1 MIFVVSESRRYRKIR
16 MEASSNVLRA
26 DMDVVEGLDV
36 DASATRAE
44 ASIQG
49 RMWDAWC
56 LKGFVFARETAN
68 KSARGETSTEYIFA
82 FVVVAIVVFATYLS
96 LLNI

>member
-1 MIFVVSESRRYRKIR
+1 MIFVASESRRYRKIR

-49 RMWDAWC
+49 RMWEC
-56 LKGFVFARETAN
+56 
-68 KSARGETSTEYIFA
+68 
-82 FVVVAIVVFATYLS
+82 VVS
-96 LLNI
+96 

>member
-1 MIFVVSESRRYRKIR
+1 VFFYGLLPRTLSGPQPGSWAGSSKAFSGAMIFVVSENRRYRKIR

-49 RMWDAWC
+49 RTWDQWC
-56 LKGFVFARETAN
+56 PKGFVFARET
-68 KSARGETSTEYIFA
+68 RE
-82 FVVVAIVVFATYLS
+82 
-96 LLNI
+96 

>member
-1 MIFVVSESRRYRKIR
+1 MIFVVSKSRRYRKIR

-44 ASIQG
+44 ASIQE

-56 LKGFVFARETAN
+56 PKGFVFARET
-68 KSARGETSTEYIFA
+68 RE
-82 FVVVAIVVFATYLS
+82 
-96 LLNI
+96 